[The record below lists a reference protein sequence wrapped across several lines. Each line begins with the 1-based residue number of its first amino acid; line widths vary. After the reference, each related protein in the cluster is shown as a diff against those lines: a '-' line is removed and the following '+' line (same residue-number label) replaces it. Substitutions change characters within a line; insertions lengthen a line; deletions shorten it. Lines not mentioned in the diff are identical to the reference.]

1 MNLFKNGIEKE
12 VTSPKVI
19 ERLMRDGWT
28 TDEEASL
35 EVNENDSHEETPT
48 EPKKRGRPAKKE
60 D

>member
-1 MNLFKNGIEKE
+1 MNLFKDGIEKE

-28 TDEEASL
+28 TEEKADEESV
-35 EVNENDSHEETPT
+35 EQ
-48 EPKKRGRPAKKE
+48 PKRRGRPAKKE